1 MLMQL
6 NSSAVLLYTTIFA
19 NMRKYSFFLNSVL
32 WDLNILT
39 LECYFLYIYELVND
53 TINFSLILDY
63 SYLISV
69 CHFLTWN
76 MNSIHIFVSSWS
88 GLKTER
94 IGVFGMPLEDLQGK
108 LCNVNQISWWKSS
121 WICFFFGSAPSQCG
135 SIELVFC
142 WICHILNGI

>member
-1 MLMQL
+1 MQL

-39 LECYFLYIYELVND
+39 LECYFIYIYELVND

-69 CHFLTWN
+69 CHFLT
-76 MNSIHIFVSSWS
+76 
-88 GLKTER
+88 
-94 IGVFGMPLEDLQGK
+94 
-108 LCNVNQISWWKSS
+108 
-121 WICFFFGSAPSQCG
+121 
-135 SIELVFC
+135 
-142 WICHILNGI
+142 